1 MEVTQPVFI
10 IHRYALCLARRTQI
24 STVIDILDGGRSG
37 RQIPHTVY
45 RSLQFDAIMCF
56 KTSEGENMPKV
67 GKRHFKYSAAGRK
80 KAAAYAKKTGKKMTN
95 TRKKKKY

>member
-1 MEVTQPVFI
+1 M
-10 IHRYALCLARRTQI
+10 
-24 STVIDILDGGRSG
+24 IDILDGGRSG

-95 TRKKKKY
+95 TRKKKKH